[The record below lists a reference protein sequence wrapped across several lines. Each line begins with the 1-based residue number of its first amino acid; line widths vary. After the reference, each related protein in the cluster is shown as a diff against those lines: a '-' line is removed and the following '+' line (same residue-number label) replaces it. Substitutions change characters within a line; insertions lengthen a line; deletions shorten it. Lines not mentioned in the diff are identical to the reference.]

1 MPVGQR
7 KYANANGILTSV
19 ASSGTPICHPASRR
33 AMRSEMM
40 PQARVPKVAPLPPT
54 TPTRKPASCRF
65 KPWERIRKLGLQVP
79 IA

>member
-1 MPVGQR
+1 M
-7 KYANANGILTSV
+7 LTRV
-19 ASSGTPICHPASRR
+19 ASNGTPICQPASRR

-40 PQARVPKVAPLPPT
+40 PQAKVPKVAPVPPT
-54 TPTRKPASCRF
+54 TPTRNPASCKF